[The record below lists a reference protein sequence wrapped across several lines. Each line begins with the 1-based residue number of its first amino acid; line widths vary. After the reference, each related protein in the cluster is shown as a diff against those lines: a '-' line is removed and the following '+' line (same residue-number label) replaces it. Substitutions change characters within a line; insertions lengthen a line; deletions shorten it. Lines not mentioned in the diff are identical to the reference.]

1 MSYEKDAYE
10 RLITLKVISPD
21 SFYSPS
27 RAKDGWY
34 SATLKTRLKEMDE
47 QLDAVPSTNGFHKP
61 VAEPSGVAQG
71 DLKDQLKTL
80 ASNAERIYLDK
91 EIPPIERL
99 IHMREA
105 ATNLMVS
112 LRDAELQRFIWDVRR
127 KLAGVSDGYG
137 PDEIIETPD
146 LQWLHDGALLAGDSN
161 LIVGLPKANKTTYV
175 LGALGA
181 AYRGE
186 SSFLGR
192 SVTNDLPPI
201 FIAGTDQP
209 GHIWQ
214 HQLKQVGFVS
224 EDGKRSPHILKL
236 FTRERPIHLTPDGIE
251 RMAQAAEQ
259 NPGLIF
265 LLDSYHALVRPLDV
279 EENSPAIAD
288 PFLDFLEAVAPY
300 NATTLLIHHA
310 NKGSNG
316 RSATFSSRGNTAL
329 PAAASQTL
337 DVSRLKPDD
346 DSDHRRLIKTE
357 GRLAEPIKLLATY
370 RGDAGWEHHG
380 NAEQVEQAEQL
391 QDAEDKLSDRQYAA
405 LSVMRERWD
414 KQIEISQADLEELKE
429 FKGSDRNNRR
439 RVLDQ
444 LVTRGLATSR
454 EVSTKEGRLK
464 LFCPVEIGM
473 SHLDSPPR
481 VSLQTE
487 STDLCDSSIGT
498 KGMSQVIHLSH
509 IRETPPGAD
518 QGDSSPDSDLCPDF

>member
-1 MSYEKDAYE
+1 M
-10 RLITLKVISPD
+10 D
-21 SFYSPS
+21 SNVLALADTYRKS
-27 RAKDGWY
+27 
-34 SATLKTRLKEMDE
+34 L
-47 QLDAVPSTNGFHKP
+47 NGNGHKP
-61 VAEPSGVAQG
+61 AAQPSGVAQG
-71 DLKDQLKTL
+71 DLKQQLKQL
-80 ASNAERIYLDK
+80 AAIAERIYLDR
-91 EIPPIERL
+91 EIPPVERL

-105 ATNLMVS
+105 ATSLLLT
-112 LRDAELQRFIWDVRR
+112 LRDSELQRFIWEARR
-127 KLAGVSDGYG
+127 KLAGVSDGYD
-137 PDEIIETPD
+137 PDDLIETPD

-181 AYRGE
+181 SYRGA

-192 SVTNDLPPI
+192 AVTNDLPPL

-224 EDGKRSPHILKL
+224 SDGKRSPHILKL

-259 NPGLIF
+259 NPGLVF
-265 LLDSYHALVRPLDV
+265 LLDSYHALVRPLDI

-346 DSDHRRLIKTE
+346 DSDHRRMIKTE

-380 NAEQVEQAEQL
+380 NAEQVEQAERL
-391 QDAEDKLSDRQYAA
+391 QDVEDKLSDRQYAA
-405 LSVMRERWD
+405 LSTMRERWEQ
-414 KQIEISQADLEELKE
+414 QIEISQADLEHLKE

-444 LVTRGLATSR
+444 LVNRGLATSR
-454 EVSTKEGRLK
+454 QISTKEGRLK
-464 LFCPVEIGM
+464 LFSPVEVGM
-473 SHLDSPPR
+473 SHLDSPPG
-481 VSLQTE
+481 VSVQTE
-487 STDLCDSSIGT
+487 SSALPDSSLANKGIGEFDQAASEALSDST
-498 KGMSQVIHLSH
+498 IGNKWMSQMIPLSPV
-509 IRETPPGAD
+509 RETPLGG
-518 QGDSSPDSDLCPDF
+518 QKTDSPPCPEPELPLF